1 MLGIDQEHI
10 VNGLKNIQIPGRAEI
25 VPTPNKPYTVMIDYA
40 HTPDSLRNILSTVKE
55 FVPNRLISVFGCG
68 GDRDR
73 TKRPQMG
80 KISGEIADLTIIT
93 SDNPRTE
100 EPMAII
106 RDIEEGIKQTNG
118 QYIII
123 QDRTEAI
130 RYAMKNALEGDIIVL
145 AGKGH
150 ETYQIFRDKTI
161 HYDEREIVKE
171 ILESM
176 E

>member
-1 MLGIDQEHI
+1 MCRNALAAIGVAGMLGIDQEHI
-10 VNGLKNIQIPGRAEI
+10 VNGLKNIQIPGGAEI

-40 HTPDSLRNILSTVKE
+40 HTPDSLRSILSTVKE

-80 KISGEIADLTIIT
+80 KISGEIADLTIIHPT
-93 SDNPRTE
+93 TRTE
-100 EPMAII
+100 EELDGNY

-123 QDRTEAI
+123 RTGPKQSG
-130 RYAMKNALEGDIIVL
+130 M
-145 AGKGH
+145 
-150 ETYQIFRDKTI
+150 Q
-161 HYDEREIVKE
+161 
-171 ILESM
+171 
-176 E
+176 

>member
-1 MLGIDQEHI
+1 
-10 VNGLKNIQIPGRAEI
+10 
-25 VPTPNKPYTVMIDYA
+25 
-40 HTPDSLRNILSTVKE
+40 
-55 FVPNRLISVFGCG
+55 
-68 GDRDR
+68 
-73 TKRPQMG
+73 
-80 KISGEIADLTIIT
+80 
-93 SDNPRTE
+93 
-100 EPMAII
+100 MAII
-106 RDIEEGIKQTNG
+106 KDIEEGIKQTNG

-130 RYAMKNALEGDIIVL
+130 RYAMNFAREGDIIVL

-150 ETYQIFRDKTI
+150 ETYQIFKDKTI